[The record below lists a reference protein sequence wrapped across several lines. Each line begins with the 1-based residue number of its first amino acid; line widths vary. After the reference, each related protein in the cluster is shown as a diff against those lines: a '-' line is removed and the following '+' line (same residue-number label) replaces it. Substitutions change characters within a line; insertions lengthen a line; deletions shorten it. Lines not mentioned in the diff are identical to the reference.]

1 MSRSVRFLDKLA
13 TRVPAL
19 PFSSPPSWSAGPA
32 FTLCTLLALLLV
44 LASFPAGMLA
54 QEGEEGGFGRPGQA
68 LIRVIHTSPDAPALD
83 LYAGDRI
90 VASGLVQGDVTGFL
104 PVLAGQMALLF
115 VPTGGSTD
123 TAIVETRFDLVDGG
137 VYEVVALGQL
147 REIDGR
153 IYEID
158 RTRFA
163 DSDKARI
170 RFLHFSPDAAEVDVF
185 LGEEE
190 LLFDGADFADATGY
204 VEILPGHHT
213 INLRASD
220 PALASSA
227 GPMATV
233 SLDVKIGGVYDIL
246 AVGLTASATFGLLP
260 LGATSDL
267 PCGVVLGGGGPG
279 DACVRVVHASIDT
292 PAFDLYVDDSDAP
305 TIEGLSFASGSAFV
319 AIPAGEHEIRLMTTG
334 SPVDDPVREAKIDLE
349 AGTAYDLAALDLRE
363 QLDVR
368 ALELDLSPLGAGQ
381 ARLRF
386 VHAMP
391 NQSGLTLTLAS
402 GEPVYANLEFPDMS
416 PSLEIPAEPLEIS
429 VLPAGEDVSVLWT
442 ERGIDPIPGQVTTL
456 YVIGTGDGRVATV
469 LMLTT
474 PAVAASWKTLS

>member
-1 MSRSVRFLDKLA
+1 MPRSVRFLENVA
-13 TRVPAL
+13 TRHPAL
-19 PFSSPPSWSAGPA
+19 PPSSPPSRSAGPA
-32 FTLCTLLALLLV
+32 FTLGTLLAVLLV
-44 LASFPAGMLA
+44 LAASPAGMLA
-54 QEGEEGGFGRPGQA
+54 QEDQAGEFGKPGQA

-104 PVLAGQMALLF
+104 PVPAGQMALLF
-115 VPTGGSTD
+115 VPTGGSID

-163 DSDKARI
+163 ESDKARI

-204 VEILPGHHT
+204 VEVLPGHHT

-220 PALASSA
+220 PASTA

-233 SLDVKIGGVYDIL
+233 DLEVKDGGVYDIL
-246 AVGLTASATFGLLP
+246 AIGLTGSATFGLLP

-267 PCGVVLGGGGPG
+267 PCGVVLGTGGPG

-292 PAFDLYVDDSDAP
+292 PAFDLYVDDSETP
-305 TIEGLSFASGSAFV
+305 IIEGLSFASGSDFV
-319 AIPAGEHEIRLMTTG
+319 PIPAGEHAIRLVTTG
-334 SPVDDPVREAKIDLE
+334 SPEDEPVREAKIDLE
-349 AGTAYDLAALDLRE
+349 PGTAYDLAALDLRE

-402 GEPVYANLEFPDMS
+402 GEPIYENLEFPDMS

-429 VLPAGEDVSVLWT
+429 VLAAGEDVGVLWT
-442 ERGIDPIPGQVTTL
+442 ERGIDPSPGVVYTL
-456 YVIGTGDGRVATV
+456 YVIGTGDGRVATG
-469 LMLTT
+469 LILTT
-474 PAVAASWKTLS
+474 PAVPASWTAIA